1 VRFHPY
7 ARVLTPDSSGRRDVQ
22 DRLTGLQDKV
32 SAHTLGVSDD
42 KVTSTI
48 RRAWAKNTLKK
59 YSGSIERYK
68 RFCAS
73 RNFDPT
79 VCFPAS
85 EATLC
90 AFAADA
96 AGSRA
101 ASTIKNDLAG
111 VRAWHIVND
120 APFPSGIQLAYVL
133 KGAENMT
140 PTGSRKPLRP
150 PMTLSKLLAL
160 LEGFDH
166 NAPLDAA
173 VFFAASAAFYG
184 QLRLGEIFATRERE
198 MDMTRIPSLQN
209 VRPPNVNGS
218 RRIHLPYTKVA
229 KDKGEEVILCRQH
242 HPTDPIAAFENH
254 LRVNNLSPANAL
266 ASFRSK
272 DGSIRLLTKSRFLKR
287 CNEIWVRAGL
297 ARSTG
302 HEFRIGGTTHFLLSK
317 VPPDIVK
324 LMGRWSSDAFQRYWR
339 QIEVLA
345 PLYVEFLK
353 PLTDI
358 HSSHKNRENGTPPL
372 S

>member
-1 VRFHPY
+1 MPIDISKLTAEFTAEIFRSRAPNLRQEKRVRFHPY

-42 KVTSTI
+42 KVISTI
-48 RRAWAKNTLKK
+48 RRVWAKDTLKK

-184 QLRLGEIFATRERE
+184 QLRLGERARNGYDSDPVPPKCSAAECKRLSEDSSTVHKSGKGQRGGGNPVQAASSYGPHRRLREPSPRE
-198 MDMTRIPSLQN
+198 QFIPGERTRILQ
-209 VRPPNVNGS
+209 VEGRIDPFTHEISFPETMQRDLGS
-218 RRIHLPYTKVA
+218 
-229 KDKGEEVILCRQH
+229 G
-242 HPTDPIAAFENH
+242 
-254 LRVNNLSPANAL
+254 
-266 ASFRSK
+266 
-272 DGSIRLLTKSRFLKR
+272 
-287 CNEIWVRAGL
+287 
-297 ARSTG
+297 
-302 HEFRIGGTTHFLLSK
+302 
-317 VPPDIVK
+317 
-324 LMGRWSSDAFQRYWR
+324 WSSSINWSRIPDRRYYTFST
-339 QIEVLA
+339 E
-345 PLYVEFLK
+345 
-353 PLTDI
+353 
-358 HSSHKNRENGTPPL
+358 
-372 S
+372 